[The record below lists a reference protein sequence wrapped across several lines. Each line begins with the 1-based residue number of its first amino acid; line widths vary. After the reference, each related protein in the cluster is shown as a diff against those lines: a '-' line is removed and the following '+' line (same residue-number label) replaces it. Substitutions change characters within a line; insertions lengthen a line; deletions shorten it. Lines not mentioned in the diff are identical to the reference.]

1 MSSFNINLKN
11 TLQTQGLSTLEKN
24 QQDIAKTLNAG
35 GELSQLDYL
44 NLQQKMQAYTTTIS
58 MMSTMMKSLTDSDK
72 EVIRNSEAF
81 RSCRRK
87 ERRRQW
93 LLRKRTGAFWPAS
106 RFSSPGTASF
116 PRRRR
121 FLTASPRPRLK
132 RTAPSWDRHSA

>member
-11 TLQTQGLSTLEKN
+11 TLQNQGLSTLEKN

-72 EVIRNSEAF
+72 EVIRNS
-81 RSCRRK
+81 
-87 ERRRQW
+87 
-93 LLRKRTGAFWPAS
+93 
-106 RFSSPGTASF
+106 
-116 PRRRR
+116 
-121 FLTASPRPRLK
+121 
-132 RTAPSWDRHSA
+132 